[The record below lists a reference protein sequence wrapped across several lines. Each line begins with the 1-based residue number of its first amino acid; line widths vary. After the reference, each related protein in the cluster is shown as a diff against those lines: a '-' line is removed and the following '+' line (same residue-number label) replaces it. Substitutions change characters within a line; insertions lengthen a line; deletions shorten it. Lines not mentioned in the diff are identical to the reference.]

1 MEVHALLRTFAV
13 LLLSERAKIAAAAP
27 RKTIPVRSSN
37 LPKYQ
42 PMTRNALFRLRRT
55 FTRLTW
61 LLMSDRR
68 TIDRNS
74 PARGSYSDTISKPRE
89 ITLRVLCHCDYR
101 FRVMTGIILGWFEMN
116 AGMRTILAAI
126 DQSRNAHSVIGRAAE
141 LAALLRTELVIL
153 TVLDP
158 DPMRKFSIDEER
170 NRIASFHRELLLKHF
185 PKKGI
190 SVESNNP
197 SEPVY
202 RYNPAGIRI
211 RLQTLSGNP
220 VDSICGAADH
230 LKADLVIVG
239 NRGLGG
245 VGGLVLGSVS
255 ERVVH
260 KCSRSV
266 MVVKG
271 GGESNSSDWESIVA
285 SQQAHLNLGTR

>member
-1 MEVHALLRTFAV
+1 
-13 LLLSERAKIAAAAP
+13 
-27 RKTIPVRSSN
+27 
-37 LPKYQ
+37 
-42 PMTRNALFRLRRT
+42 
-55 FTRLTW
+55 
-61 LLMSDRR
+61 
-68 TIDRNS
+68 
-74 PARGSYSDTISKPRE
+74 
-89 ITLRVLCHCDYR
+89 VLCHRDYR

-126 DQSRNAHSVIGRAAE
+126 DQSRNAQAVIGRAAE
-141 LAALLRTELVIL
+141 LASLLRTELVIL

-170 NRIASFHRELLLKHF
+170 NRIASFHRELIYKHF

>member
-1 MEVHALLRTFAV
+1 
-13 LLLSERAKIAAAAP
+13 
-27 RKTIPVRSSN
+27 
-37 LPKYQ
+37 
-42 PMTRNALFRLRRT
+42 MTRNALFRLRRT

-61 LLMSDRR
+61 LLISDRR

-74 PARGSYSDTISKPRE
+74 PARGSYLDTISNPRGF
-89 ITLRVLCHCDYR
+89 TLRVLCHCNYR
-101 FRVMTGIILGWFEMN
+101 FRVMTGIILCWLEMD
-116 AGMRTILAAI
+116 AGMRTILAAV

-170 NRIASFHRELLLKHF
+170 NRIASFHRELIFKHF

-220 VDSICGAADH
+220 GDAICRAADH
-230 LKADLVIVG
+230 MHAASVIAGNSYLAGAD
-239 NRGLGG
+239 
-245 VGGLVLGSVS
+245 
-255 ERVVH
+255 
-260 KCSRSV
+260 
-266 MVVKG
+266 
-271 GGESNSSDWESIVA
+271 
-285 SQQAHLNLGTR
+285 

>member
-1 MEVHALLRTFAV
+1 M
-13 LLLSERAKIAAAAP
+13 
-27 RKTIPVRSSN
+27 TIPVGSSN
-37 LPKYQ
+37 IPKYQ
-42 PMTRNALFRLRRT
+42 PMTRNALVRLRRT

-68 TIDRNS
+68 IIDRNS
-74 PARGSYSDTISKPRE
+74 PARGSYLDTISKPRGF
-89 ITLRVLCHCDYR
+89 TLRVLCHCNYR
-101 FRVMTGIILGWFEMN
+101 FRVMTGIILGWLEMN
-116 AGMRTILAAI
+116 AGMRTILAAV

-141 LAALLRTELVIL
+141 LASLLRTELVIL

-185 PKKGI
+185 LKKGI

-245 VGGLVLGSVS
+245 VGALSSAACLSESCTSV
-255 ERVVH
+255 R
-260 KCSRSV
+260 
-266 MVVKG
+266 G
-271 GGESNSSDWESIVA
+271 
-285 SQQAHLNLGTR
+285 Q

>member
-13 LLLSERAKIAAAAP
+13 LLLSEKAKIAAAAP

-42 PMTRNALFRLRRT
+42 PMTRNALFRLRRRL
-55 FTRLTW
+55 TRLTW
-61 LLMSDRR
+61 LLISDRR

-74 PARGSYSDTISKPRE
+74 PARGSYSDTISKPRGF
-89 ITLRVLCHCDYR
+89 TLRVLCHCDYR
-101 FRVMTGIILGWFEMN
+101 FRVMTGIILGWLEMN
-116 AGMRTILAAI
+116 AGMRTILAAV

-141 LAALLRTELVIL
+141 LASLLRTELVIL

-170 NRIASFHRELLLKHF
+170 NRIASFHRELIFKHF

-202 RYNPAGIRI
+202 
-211 RLQTLSGNP
+211 S
-220 VDSICGAADH
+220 AADH

-285 SQQAHLNLGTR
+285 SQQAHLNLGTG